1 MKPILSLKR
10 IVAVYPSG
18 AQRFFKAVDGVSLSI
33 FGGETFGLVGESGS
47 GKTTLGKIIAG
58 LERPCSGSLYFKG
71 ERVEPGIRREIQM
84 VFQDS
89 VAALNPRLTVA
100 NLVEEGLVIQ
110 KIGDRAE
117 RQQDVLKILNDVGL
131 DKKMLKRYPHQLSGG
146 QRQRV
151 ALART
156 LVVLPRVIVLDEPVS
171 ALDVTA
177 SARLLLLLARLKEV
191 YGLSYLFISHNL
203 AVVLQICE
211 RVAVMYLGKIVETG
225 RAEIVFNR
233 PAHPYT
239 RLLLAAYPHPD
250 PQKKMPIFQ
259 FVESEN
265 LLGKASGCRFYL
277 RCQKASHCCRHVT
290 PALVQKSEG
299 HFVACHSWLT

>member
-1 MKPILSLKR
+1 MESILVLKG

-18 AQRFFKAVDGVSLSI
+18 AKRYVKAVDGVSLTISR
-33 FGGETFGLVGESGS
+33 GETLGLVGESGS
-47 GKTTLGKIIAG
+47 GKTTLGKIITG
-58 LERPCSGSLYFKG
+58 LQRPCRGTLYFRGK
-71 ERVEPGIRREIQM
+71 RVEPGMRREIQM

-89 VAALNPRLTVA
+89 VSALNPRLTVA
-100 NLVEEGLVIQ
+100 NLVEEALVIQ

-117 RQQDVLKILNDVGL
+117 RQQHILKILNDVGL

-156 LVVLPRVIVLDEPVS
+156 LVVLPSVIVFDEPVS

-211 RVAVMYLGKIVETG
+211 RVAVMYQGKIVEIG
-225 RAEIVFNR
+225 RTETVFNR

-239 RLLLAAYPHPD
+239 RLLLDAHPHPD
-250 PQKKMPIFQ
+250 PQKKMPVFQ
-259 FVESEN
+259 LVESVN
-265 LLGKASGCRFYL
+265 LLSIVSGCRFHL
-277 RCQKASHCCRHVT
+277 RCPKATHRCRHLT
-290 PALVQKSEG
+290 PALVQKCEG